1 MSKVFIR
8 LKDRSTIFHD
18 ASQDVTLTG
27 TQVKEAEETSKVLS
41 AIKHGLLEVVE
52 PEKEVKKEDKEE
64 PKPDTVSETTENVV
78 DPKDKPKGRQVK
90 QE

>member
-18 ASQDVTLTG
+18 ASQDVTVTG

-41 AIKHGLLEVVE
+41 AIKHGLLEVVK
-52 PEKEVKKEDKEE
+52 PEEVEKKKAEK
-64 PKPDTVSETTENVV
+64 TEAV
-78 DPKDKPKGRQVK
+78 DASTAEKPKGRPAK
-90 QE
+90 QAEEKV

>member
-18 ASQDVTLTG
+18 ASQDVTVTG

-41 AIKHGLLEVVE
+41 AIKHGLLEVVKTE
-52 PEKEVKKEDKEE
+52 EVKEAEK
-64 PKPDTVSETTENVV
+64 PKPAEASTTEKPA
-78 DPKDKPKGRQVK
+78 DPKEQLKGRPAK
-90 QE
+90 E

>member
-18 ASQDVTLTG
+18 ASQDVTVTG

-41 AIKHGLLEVVE
+41 AIKHGLLKVVKPEEV
-52 PEKEVKKEDKEE
+52 EKEKAEK
-64 PKPDTVSETTENVV
+64 TEAV
-78 DPKDKPKGRQVK
+78 DASTAEKPKGLPAK
-90 QE
+90 QAEEKV

>member
-18 ASQDVTLTG
+18 ASQDVTVTG

-41 AIKHGLLEVVE
+41 AIKHGLLEVVK
-52 PEKEVKKEDKEE
+52 PEEVKEAEK
-64 PKPDTVSETTENVV
+64 PKTDEASTTEKPA
-78 DPKDKPKGRQVK
+78 DPTEKPKGRPAK
-90 QE
+90 E

>member
-18 ASQDVTLTG
+18 ASQDVTVTG

-41 AIKHGLLEVVE
+41 AIKHGLLEVVKLE
-52 PEKEVKKEDKEE
+52 EVEKEKTEKTEAVDA
-64 PKPDTVSETTENVV
+64 STTE
-78 DPKDKPKGRQVK
+78 KPKGRPAK
-90 QE
+90 QAEEKV

>member
-18 ASQDVTLTG
+18 ASQDVTVTG

-52 PEKEVKKEDKEE
+52 PEKEKDGKPEPDKASTTDN
-64 PKPDTVSETTENVV
+64 PDAPN
-78 DPKDKPKGRQVK
+78 DKPNRGRPAK
-90 QE
+90 E

>member
-18 ASQDVTLTG
+18 ASQDVTVTG

-52 PEKEVKKEDKEE
+52 PEKEKEVKEAEK
-64 PKPDTVSETTENVV
+64 PKTDEASTTEKPA
-78 DPKDKPKGRQVK
+78 DPTEKPKGRPAK
-90 QE
+90 E